1 MCLIVNILNG
11 SALSAHTFSFINIK
25 VLFMYQMLIGF
36 TSSYMC
42 ATYVTLAAGVL
53 IEIVIQLCLL
63 EKSLKD
69 MEDYMDLKSCIYC
82 HVEILTFIKKIQ
94 KFYEV
99 GVSAVFIGGV
109 FNICTTMSLVIE
121 SAKISYAIFSSKW
134 INADVAYK
142 RLIQIYIQLTSRP
155 LAIRLGGGTFDA
167 SLPVFVTVI
176 KTAYSVF
183 TLLQGFEDY

>member
-1 MCLIVNILNG
+1 MLDWLEEWNDPTKFSKRLT
-11 SALSAHTFSFINIK
+11 SQTYAALHHT
-25 VLFMYQMLIGF
+25 VYG
-36 TSSYMC
+36 
-42 ATYVTLAAGVL
+42 
-53 IEIVIQLCLL
+53 LL
-63 EKSLKD
+63 EL
-69 MEDYMDLKSCIYC
+69 
-82 HVEILTFIKKIQ
+82 VRFIKKIQ

-121 SAKISYAIFSSKW
+121 VDRTGLAFFLPYLLAMISIIYCHCWCGSAVTYQSAKISYAIFSSKW